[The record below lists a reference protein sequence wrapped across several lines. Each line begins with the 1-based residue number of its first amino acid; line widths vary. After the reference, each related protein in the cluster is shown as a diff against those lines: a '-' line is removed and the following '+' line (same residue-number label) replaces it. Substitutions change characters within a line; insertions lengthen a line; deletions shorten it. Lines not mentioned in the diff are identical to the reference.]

1 MAKAAGGQRPVGT
14 TTTAASD
21 TALDRDTALGIY
33 RTMRTIRTTEDR
45 IVRGLGAGE
54 FGIVYYGV
62 RGQEAI
68 PAAMS
73 AHLRPD
79 DAMVTTYRGLHDC
92 IAKGVPLD
100 ELLAEML
107 GKATGTSKGKGGPMH
122 LSDPQS
128 GLMVTS
134 GVVGGGVPIAVGLGL
149 AAQLRGTDQVTV
161 VNFGDGATSIGATHE
176 AANLA
181 ALWQVPVLFV
191 CQHNQYGEHTRF
203 ADYTRTDRLAERF
216 ATYGMA
222 AETVDGNDV
231 PEMYAAAG
239 RAVARARSGG
249 GPTFL
254 ECLTYR
260 LGGHTFGAATD
271 YMDAEE
277 LAQAEA
283 NEPVGRYRGWLAG
296 VVGVDEAELAAV
308 DDEVAAEVESAI
320 TRALAAPD
328 PDLGELQTDVFA
340 DPAAVPV

>member
-1 MAKAAGGQRPVGT
+1 M
-14 TTTAASD
+14 AASEPRTGAALD
-21 TALDRDTALGIY
+21 EATALRVY
-33 RTMRTIRTTEDR
+33 RTMRTIRATEDR
-45 IVRGLGAGE
+45 LVRGLASGE
-54 FGIVYYGV
+54 LRLVYYGV

-68 PAAMS
+68 PAAVA

-79 DAMVTTYRGLHDC
+79 DSMVTTYRGMHDC

-107 GKATGTSKGKGGPMH
+107 GKASGTSKGKGGPMH
-122 LSDPQS
+122 VSDPQS

-149 AAQLRGTDQVTV
+149 AASLRGTDQVTV
-161 VNFGDGATSIGATHE
+161 ASFGDGATSIGATHE

-181 ALWQVPVLFV
+181 ALWQVPVVFL

-203 ADYTRTDRLAERF
+203 ADYTRTESLADRF
-216 ATYGMA
+216 AAYGMA
-222 AETVDGNDV
+222 GETVDGNSVPDV
-231 PEMYAAAG
+231 YEAAG

-254 ECLTYR
+254 ECRTFR

-277 LAQAEA
+277 LARAEA
-283 NEPVGRYRGWLAG
+283 AEPVGRFRDWLIGQIGASPDA
-296 VVGVDEAELAAV
+296 VAAI
-308 DDEVAAEVESAI
+308 DDEVAAEVEAALQ
-320 TRALAAPD
+320 RALSAPD
-328 PDLGELQTDVFA
+328 PPPEELQTDVFA
-340 DPAAVPV
+340 DPRAVPA